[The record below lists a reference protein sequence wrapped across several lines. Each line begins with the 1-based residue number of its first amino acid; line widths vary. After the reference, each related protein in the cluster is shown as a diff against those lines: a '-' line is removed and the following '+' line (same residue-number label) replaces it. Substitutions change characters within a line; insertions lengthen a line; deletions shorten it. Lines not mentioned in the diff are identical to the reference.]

1 MLRYLS
7 ETIDRVDPALAEAL
21 AFGYGVLAE
30 AEEQEAK
37 AKKPEAKEKKP
48 EEVSGNSGEASGGK
62 PEQSGEKEES
72 DEGPGILQKAAT
84 LAGSVVASRITE
96 KVNNG
101 ERPDWKDILGD
112 SLELGITFLPG
123 IGGVSKL
130 AKALKATAA
139 GAKVAQVA
147 EKVGKSA
154 AAVKALKAV
163 NAAKGKL
170 SPENQKRAAKLL
182 LQAKKAAIQKAED
195 ELQMDFGTVGD
206 GGLKGKVK
214 NRLKAE
220 VNNLKSGALKNA
232 ANMVMSAAEQSGA
245 KEEDT
250 PEDKAIAAVAD
261 WAEKGADPK
270 ALAGNAQ
277 KDQGASRQQQGNE
290 QENKGAEQAQ
300 AQQAA

>member
-7 ETIDRVDPALAEAL
+7 ETIDRADPELAEAL

-30 AEEQEAK
+30 AEAQEAK
-37 AKKPEAKEKKP
+37 AKKPEED
-48 EEVSGNSGEASGGK
+48 SGNSGEASGEK
-62 PEQSGEKEES
+62 PEQSVEKAES
-72 DEGPGILQKAAT
+72 GEGPGILHKAAT
-84 LAGSVVASRITE
+84 LAGSVVASRITD
-96 KVNNG
+96 KINSG

-112 SLELGITFLPG
+112 SLELGITVLPG

-170 SPENQKRAAKLL
+170 SPENQKRATKLL
-182 LQAKKAAIQKAED
+182 LQAKKAAIQKAEN
-195 ELQMDFGTVGD
+195 ELQMDFGTVGN

-214 NRLKAE
+214 DKLKAE

-232 ANMVMSAAEQSGA
+232 ASMVMSAAEQSGT
-245 KEEDT
+245 KEEA

-277 KDQGASRQQQGNE
+277 NGQGASRQQQGNE

-300 AQQAA
+300 AQRAA

>member
-7 ETIDRVDPALAEAL
+7 ETIDRADPELAEAL

-37 AKKPEAKEKKP
+37 AKKPEEDAGNAGKP
-48 EEVSGNSGEASGGK
+48 EEK
-62 PEQSGEKEES
+62 PEQSGENEES
-72 DEGPGILQKAAT
+72 DEGPGILKKAAT

-112 SLELGITFLPG
+112 SLELGITVLPG

-139 GAKVAQVA
+139 GAKVVQVA

-182 LQAKKAAIQKAED
+182 LQAKKAAIQKAEN
-195 ELQMDFGTVGD
+195 ELQMDFGTVGN

-214 NRLKAE
+214 NKLKSE
-220 VNNLKSGALKNA
+220 VNNLKSDALKSA
-232 ANMVMSAAEQSGA
+232 ANIVMNAAEQSGT
-245 KEEDT
+245 KEEQ

-261 WAEKGADPK
+261 WAEKGGDPK
-270 ALAGNAQ
+270 ALAGNG
-277 KDQGASRQQQGNE
+277 QGASQQQQGNSQE
-290 QENKGAEQAQ
+290 NDQENKGAEQAQ